1 MHEQRDIQTPQNTQ
15 LSKLPNRRTIRF
27 VNPKN
32 LKTKIK
38 TEKEEL
44 YLNDNAVH
52 QAVQLNCTNSS
63 INIKR
68 IVQAK

>member
-32 LKTKIK
+32 LKKKLKQKKKNFT
-38 TEKEEL
+38 
-44 YLNDNAVH
+44 
-52 QAVQLNCTNSS
+52 
-63 INIKR
+63 
-68 IVQAK
+68 